1 MNRHDLKKLIKTQ
14 DPEKFKSILLK
25 HNLDILYYSDSLID
39 YLKEYLEIIE
49 EDYKDIDF
57 VRSILEPKLNYDIKK
72 YKEKYKEYNWIHAYP
87 NVAAEI
93 IALWYGNDE
102 FEKTCHIIAMEGQD
116 ADCTAAPVLNALLCM
131 IGLETVGEHWIKP
144 IGKNIATLMRRMRNL
159 TIDELCEKT
168 VNAVRKA
175 TA

>member
-1 MNRHDLKKLIKTQ
+1 MNRRDLKKLIKTQ

-72 YKEKYKEYNWIHAYP
+72 YKEKYKEYKDTITKKDLNYTYNINTVEQDLNKLDQY
-87 NVAAEI
+87 NKILSYKSGYE
-93 IALWYGNDE
+93 YG
-102 FEKTCHIIAMEGQD
+102 KYLCHEW
-116 ADCTAAPVLNALLCM
+116 LLQ
-131 IGLETVGEHWIKP
+131 ILKRGR
-144 IGKNIATLMRRMRNL
+144 KNGRI
-159 TIDELCEKT
+159 
-168 VNAVRKA
+168 
-175 TA
+175 

>member
-1 MNRHDLKKLIKTQ
+1 MNRPDLKKLIKTQ

-72 YKEKYKEYNWIHAYP
+72 YKEKYKEYKDTITKKDLNYNYNINTVEQDLNKLDQY
-87 NVAAEI
+87 NKILSYKSGYE
-93 IALWYGNDE
+93 YG
-102 FEKTCHIIAMEGQD
+102 KYLCHEW
-116 ADCTAAPVLNALLCM
+116 LLQ
-131 IGLETVGEHWIKP
+131 ILKR
-144 IGKNIATLMRRMRNL
+144 GKKNGRI
-159 TIDELCEKT
+159 
-168 VNAVRKA
+168 
-175 TA
+175 